1 MTPFDPSRYSP
12 PLAALWAV
20 PRLPELGPGEPNQ
33 SARLALQALTMESAF
48 PVIRDHEAAQACL
61 SGLWLY
67 HDFLDESHTIS
78 QDLPGR
84 MGSYWH
90 GIMHRREPDPGNA
103 KYWFRRIGS
112 PAVLAQLA
120 SAANAMG
127 FSYTNPFDFVD
138 LCERVRGSGS
148 AEEDMA
154 KRVQLLEIQLLF
166 DCCYR
171 QAVGA

>member
-1 MTPFDPSRYSP
+1 MTPLDPSPYSP

-33 SARLALQALTMESAF
+33 FARPALDALSVESAF
-48 PVIRDHEAAQACL
+48 PVIRDREAAQACL

-67 HDFLDESHTIS
+67 HDFLNESHTIS
-78 QDLPGR
+78 QDLPGW

-112 PAVLAQLA
+112 PTVLAQLA
-120 SAANAMG
+120 SAARAIG
-127 FSYTNPFDFVD
+127 FGYTNPFDFVD
-138 LCERVRGSGS
+138 SCERVRGSGS
-148 AEEDMA
+148 AEEEVA

-166 DCCYR
+166 DYCYR